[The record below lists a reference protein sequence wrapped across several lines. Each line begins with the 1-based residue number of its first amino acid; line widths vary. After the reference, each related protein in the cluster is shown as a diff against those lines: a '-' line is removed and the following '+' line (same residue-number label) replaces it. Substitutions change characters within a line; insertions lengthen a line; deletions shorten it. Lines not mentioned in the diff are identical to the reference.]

1 LPLVAV
7 EIKKVAS
14 AVRSGELQALMTS
27 YKEMRMQE
35 NGLNLMEESLSSIF
49 SELQADGLSS
59 ICWLVMKLLDL
70 LSIIFPFNI

>member
-1 LPLVAV
+1 
-7 EIKKVAS
+7 
-14 AVRSGELQALMTS
+14 MTS
-27 YKEMRMQE
+27 YKEMRIQE

>member
-1 LPLVAV
+1 LPPVAV

-27 YKEMRMQE
+27 YKEMRIQE
-35 NGLNLMEESLSSIF
+35 NGLNLMEESLSSI